1 MMIRKLGRG
10 VAVAVATAALA
21 VGGSAAF
28 AGTAF
33 ASDHDCCSHGHNAH
47 HGIDGDHNDYYREN
61 GGDGG
66 NGGKANANC
75 VVPLGVSAGV
85 MGQGGNNSQ
94 CNSTSGNGGGGGDGG
109 E

>member
-1 MMIRKLGRG
+1 MIRKLGRG
-10 VAVAVATAALA
+10 VAVAITALA
-21 VGGSAAF
+21 LATGGSAAF

-33 ASDHDCCSHGHNAH
+33 ASDNCCNHHGHR
-47 HGIDGDHNDYYREN
+47 GIDGDHNDYYREN

-66 NGGKANANC
+66 KGGNANANC

-94 CNSTSGNGGGGGDGG
+94 CNSSAGNGGHGGDGG